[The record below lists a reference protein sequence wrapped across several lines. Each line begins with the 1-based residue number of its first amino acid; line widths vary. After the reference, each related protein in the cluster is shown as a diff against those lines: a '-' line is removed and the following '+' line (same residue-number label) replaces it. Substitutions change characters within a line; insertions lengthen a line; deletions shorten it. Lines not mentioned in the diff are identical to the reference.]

1 MDLFIICVY
10 DIQVLVIKYVVFIIW
25 GKCYILCIYKIVNLL
40 MVKIIYVYLN
50 GGLVNIELK
59 LGD

>member
-1 MDLFIICVY
+1 MLYLLFG
-10 DIQVLVIKYVVFIIW
+10 

-40 MVKIIYVYLN
+40 MVKIIYLN
-50 GGLVNIELK
+50 GSLVNIELK

>member
-1 MDLFIICVY
+1 MYLFIICVY
-10 DIQVLVIKYVVFIIW
+10 DIFVLVIKYVVFIIW

-40 MVKIIYVYLN
+40 MVKIIYLN
-50 GGLVNIELK
+50 GSLVNIELK

>member
-1 MDLFIICVY
+1 MYLFIICVY

-40 MVKIIYVYLN
+40 MVKIIYLN
-50 GGLVNIELK
+50 GSLVNIELK

>member
-1 MDLFIICVY
+1 MLYLLF
-10 DIQVLVIKYVVFIIW
+10 
-25 GKCYILCIYKIVNLL
+25 GEKCYILCIYKIVNLL